1 MVSKINSN
9 MIINNNF
16 CLYCKYTQTS
26 PNPVVDN
33 IFNNKISNSF
43 NCENNTY
50 SGLPN
55 PLKTDYINMEM
66 ESKLIRENACYF
78 YDYIKN
84 NVSDEECFFYDY
96 NKNNLLYEGTN
107 IDIES
112 KPEKNDP
119 CYSYDIKNNLFNKN
133 IIIKPNPVRYFHK
146 DISNEDIEI
155 ESTLKRENGCY
166 FYDNNLIGETKFEN
180 LENNFISISN
190 QDKKIKLERKE
201 DACFYNDIINV
212 DSGNL
217 SDDNLSSCSDNV
229 MSNTLPVQ
237 KLCYF
242 L

>member
-43 NCENNTY
+43 NCENNTC
-50 SGLPN
+50 SGLPG

-84 NVSDEECFFYDY
+84 NVSNEACFFYDY

-107 IDIES
+107 IYIES
-112 KPEKNDP
+112 KPEKNDSG
-119 CYSYDIKNNLFNKN
+119 YSYNIENNLFNEN
-133 IIIKPNPVRYFHK
+133 IIKPKPVRYFHK

-166 FYDNNLIGETKFEN
+166 FYDNYLIG
-180 LENNFISISN
+180 ENNFISISN
-190 QDKKIKLERKE
+190 QDKNIELEIRE
-201 DACFYNDIINV
+201 DARFYNDIINV
-212 DSGNL
+212 DAGDL
-217 SDDNLSSCSDNV
+217 SDDNLSSG
-229 MSNTLPVQ
+229 SNNEIKSILSIK